1 MDTRGQTRDNENC
14 PIEIGMGMEIGQ
26 DQIDDIED
34 LQSPPNSPGLV
45 LPVMVPT
52 TNEKIDFFALD
63 GTLHKEQEN
72 ENSKNEDPNPKLPVT
87 PVAQNK
93 SKESLDLSIFRSSDS
108 YFSRSR
114 SHSSKPTPRLRR
126 TSDVSNRSEG
136 YESYASG
143 ASYDS
148 GSVFSESDTDITAS
162 PTLKYSKKLRNQRL
176 DNGMNI
182 GELQNGKSVEDGIVY
197 KTKSSGFSSD
207 TGSQY
212 TPVSRNRSRSGS
224 RSDSR
229 DRGGMRS
236 ESKDKKNDD
245 TTSQIFKNLLILEE
259 SLRQQYIEQQNLRLK
274 YSIFVV
280 ILVVAFSLS
289 TYHGIFNSIYVQHEN
304 TTNWPTG
311 FGTNDGDTSVSVL
324 PTPSPCDASFVCVGF
339 PKFPT
344 QLNGEEE
351 GNHGLGSTT
360 TICNTKLDST
370 SISPM
375 DNEESSEGYV
385 LINIVYRVVSIITG
399 MTLLLFYLTGEYT
412 HKISR
417 PRKFFVTANKG
428 IRQLNVRLVKV
439 KVPFKER
446 VLNYLRLRVKKNP
459 RKGVDHIRLVLNP
472 RVFSTANREQWEL
485 YRNQFWNLEKRKHTS
500 IS

>member
-1 MDTRGQTRDNENC
+1 
-14 PIEIGMGMEIGQ
+14 
-26 DQIDDIED
+26 
-34 LQSPPNSPGLV
+34 
-45 LPVMVPT
+45 
-52 TNEKIDFFALD
+52 
-63 GTLHKEQEN
+63 
-72 ENSKNEDPNPKLPVT
+72 
-87 PVAQNK
+87 
-93 SKESLDLSIFRSSDS
+93 
-108 YFSRSR
+108 
-114 SHSSKPTPRLRR
+114 
-126 TSDVSNRSEG
+126 
-136 YESYASG
+136 
-143 ASYDS
+143 
-148 GSVFSESDTDITAS
+148 
-162 PTLKYSKKLRNQRL
+162 
-176 DNGMNI
+176 
-182 GELQNGKSVEDGIVY
+182 
-197 KTKSSGFSSD
+197 
-207 TGSQY
+207 
-212 TPVSRNRSRSGS
+212 
-224 RSDSR
+224 
-229 DRGGMRS
+229 MRS

-280 ILVVAFSLS
+280 ILVVVFSLS